1 MVGGLLLRGMLA
13 GILAGLLAFGFAWVF
28 GEPQVDRAIAF
39 EELSAQAEHSHS
51 AEEAPAGHS
60 HDVSDASNAEGEPE
74 LVSREVQSTIGL
86 LTGVIVYGAGIGGL
100 FALVFAFAYGRAGNL
115 DPRSLAALLAIAAF
129 LVVYLV
135 PALKYPANPPAVG
148 QPETI
153 GYRTGLYFFM
163 VAYSIA
169 ALAFV
174 VSIGRHLAARLGSWN
189 GWLVAGGAFIVIV
202 AIGQS
207 LLPDINEVPADFP
220 AVVLWRFRVASLGTQ
235 VILWGVIGLLFGV
248 LAERSLVGRR
258 GGATATLAR
267 QS

>member
-13 GILAGLLAFGFAWVF
+13 GIIAGLLAFGFARVF
-28 GEPQVDRAIAF
+28 GEPQVERAIAF
-39 EELSAQAEHSHS
+39 EALSAQGAHSHG
-51 AEEAPAGHS
+51 ADEAQAGHS
-60 HDVSDASNAEGEPE
+60 HGTANAAEEEPA
-74 LVSREVQSTIGL
+74 LVSRKVQSTIGL
-86 LTGVIVYGAGIGGL
+86 LTGVIVYAAGLGGL
-100 FALVFAFAYGRAGNL
+100 FALVFAFAYGRIGNL

-129 LVVYLV
+129 LAVYLV

-153 GYRTGLYFFM
+153 GDRTGLYFFM
-163 VAYSIA
+163 VAYAIA

-174 VSIGRHLAARLGSWN
+174 VSIGRHLASRLGRWN
-189 GWLVAGGAFIVIV
+189 GWLAASAAFIVII
-202 AIGQS
+202 AIGQA
-207 LLPDINEVPADFP
+207 LLPDITEVPADFP

-235 VILWGVIGLLFGV
+235 LVLWSGIGLLFGA

>member
-13 GILAGLLAFGFAWVF
+13 GIIAGLLAFGFARVF
-28 GEPQVDRAIAF
+28 GEPQVERAIAF
-39 EELSAQAEHSHS
+39 EALSAQGAHSHGADAAQARHS
-51 AEEAPAGHS
+51 HGAADAEEEPA
-60 HDVSDASNAEGEPE
+60 
-74 LVSREVQSTIGL
+74 LVSRKVQRTIGL
-86 LTGVIVYGAGIGGL
+86 LTGVIVYAAGLGGL
-100 FALVFAFAYGRAGNL
+100 FALVFAFAYGRIGNL

-129 LVVYLV
+129 LAVYLV

-153 GYRTGLYFFM
+153 GDRTGLYFFM
-163 VAYSIA
+163 VAYAIA

-174 VSIGRHLAARLGSWN
+174 VSIGRHLASRLGRWN
-189 GWLVAGGAFIVIV
+189 GWLAASAAFIVII
-202 AIGQS
+202 AIGQA

-220 AVVLWRFRVASLGTQ
+220 AMVLWRFRVASLGTQ
-235 VILWGVIGLLFGV
+235 LVLWAGIGLIFGF
-248 LAERSLVGRR
+248 LAERILVGRR

>member
-1 MVGGLLLRGMLA
+1 
-13 GILAGLLAFGFAWVF
+13 
-28 GEPQVDRAIAF
+28 
-39 EELSAQAEHSHS
+39 
-51 AEEAPAGHS
+51 
-60 HDVSDASNAEGEPE
+60 
-74 LVSREVQSTIGL
+74 
-86 LTGVIVYGAGIGGL
+86 
-100 FALVFAFAYGRAGNL
+100 
-115 DPRSLAALLAIAAF
+115 
-129 LVVYLV
+129 
-135 PALKYPANPPAVG
+135 
-148 QPETI
+148 
-153 GYRTGLYFFM
+153 M